1 MAQKKNDDTEGVF
14 TAEEMKKVEQI
25 EKAPLEE
32 LKYEIVPTQGGGT
45 ASLQQDFLF
54 KLIVIGDSGIGKSC
68 LMHRMCHN
76 EFTEDHEV
84 TVGVEF
90 GSLLVKMQGVAFKL
104 QIWDTAGQE
113 SFQSITKIFYRG
125 AHAVLLTYDLTSMD
139 SFMNLNHWFQEI
151 KNQSEANAL
160 IFLVANKK
168 DMENEREVATS
179 KGEQFAREKG
189 LHGFFETSAKSGEG
203 VEETFMSA
211 ARMLF
216 KMHYREMREKQLK

>member
-1 MAQKKNDDTEGVF
+1 MAI
-14 TAEEMKKVEQI
+14 EEI
-25 EKAPLEE
+25 PF
-32 LKYEIVPTQGGGT
+32 EIIPTQGGGP

-90 GSLLVKMQGVAFKL
+90 GSLLIKMKEIAFKL

-139 SFMNLNHWFQEI
+139 SFMNLQHWFTEI
-151 KNQSEANAL
+151 KS
-160 IFLVANKK
+160 
-168 DMENEREVATS
+168 
-179 KGEQFAREKG
+179 
-189 LHGFFETSAKSGEG
+189 
-203 VEETFMSA
+203 
-211 ARMLF
+211 
-216 KMHYREMREKQLK
+216 

>member
-1 MAQKKNDDTEGVF
+1 M
-14 TAEEMKKVEQI
+14 
-25 EKAPLEE
+25 
-32 LKYEIVPTQGGGT
+32 
-45 ASLQQDFLF
+45 
-54 KLIVIGDSGIGKSC
+54 IGDSGIGKSC

-90 GSLLVKMQGVAFKL
+90 GSLLVRMQGIAFKL

-139 SFMNLNHWFQEI
+139 SFMNLTHWFQEI

-160 IFLVANKK
+160 IFLVANKV
-168 DMENEREVATS
+168 DMEKNREVSTS

-189 LHGFFETSAKSGEG
+189 LHGFFETSAKTGQG
-203 VEETFMSA
+203 VEDTFMSA

-216 KMHYREMREKQLK
+216 KMHYREIREKQLKQA

>member
-1 MAQKKNDDTEGVF
+1 MDGLF
-14 TAEEMKKVEQI
+14 TAEEAQKVEQI

-32 LKYEIVPTQGGGT
+32 LKYEIVPTQGGGP

-90 GSLLVKMQGVAFKL
+90 GSLLVRMQGVAFKL

-139 SFMNLNHWFQEI
+139 SFMNLTHWFQEI
-151 KNQSEANAL
+151 KNQSEPNAL

-168 DMENEREVATS
+168 DKE
-179 KGEQFAREKG
+179 
-189 LHGFFETSAKSGEG
+189 
-203 VEETFMSA
+203 
-211 ARMLF
+211 
-216 KMHYREMREKQLK
+216 